1 MTKQQLHELWAEVES
16 ELRTLRPLFDSSPEG
31 VTALKYFDEYL
42 SHNELGLSL
51 ETLCDFLAKS
61 DAPAISSEHIAQIQ
75 RLHSKMKMEDACVE
89 NLRRKDTP
97 RSVS

>member
-1 MTKQQLHELWAEVES
+1 MTEQQLHELWAEVES

-31 VTALKYFDEYL
+31 VTALECFDEYL

-51 ETLCDFLAKS
+51 ETLCDFLADS
-61 DAPAISSEHIAQIQ
+61 DAPAISSEDIAQIQ
-75 RLHSKMKMEDACVE
+75 CMHSKMKMEDACVE
-89 NLRRKDTP
+89 NLRRKATS